1 MIYVKDA
8 EVYATVWKVTPAE
21 NGKYIDIQ
29 MTTSEKKDDGYEN
42 SGWWAR
48 VIGHGLNSLKE
59 LKERD
64 RIKISSFKLTN
75 VYNKEKEQ
83 SYLRMII
90 FEAKVVENKTNENE
104 KSADVK
110 KPAKTKTPATKT
122 PNKTEKQTDSN
133 GEDLPW

>member
-8 EVYATVWKVTPAE
+8 EIYATVWKVTPAE

-29 MTTSEKKDDGYEN
+29 MTTSEKKDDEYEN

-48 VIGHGLNSLKE
+48 VIGHGLNSLKG

-64 RIKISSFKLTN
+64 RIKVSSFKLTN

-83 SYLRMII
+83 SYLRLII
-90 FEAKVVENKTNENE
+90 FEAKILENKTNESSKNTE
-104 KSADVK
+104 EK
-110 KPAKTKTPATKT
+110 KPTKTKTSTKNTDAKIEKNNNEENT
-122 PNKTEKQTDSN
+122 PWT
-133 GEDLPW
+133 

>member
-1 MIYVKDA
+1 MIFVKDA

-29 MTTSEKKDDGYEN
+29 MSTSEKKENEYEN
-42 SGWWAR
+42 SSWFPR
-48 VIGHGLNSLKE
+48 VIGHGLNSLKG

-83 SYLRMII
+83 SYLRMLI
-90 FEAKVVENKTNENE
+90 FEAKIIENKTGEND

-122 PNKTEKQTDSN
+122 PNKVEKQGDGS
-133 GEDLPW
+133 GENLPW